1 MFKRKTK
8 KQPNWWTTGDW
19 KDKIEDGRLHI
30 YTWLMVH
37 NDDADETTSKAC
49 WSLLKNCEK
58 NLTGLE
64 YRTSSKWIKVDG
76 GPTEL
81 PTQSGDSTD
90 KGWHLRQLKIRAV
103 TSEEGWKSLDDKLN
117 QKKNMSLRSENSKL
131 TKEIAWDRRAKKQ
144 LNKKTKTN

>member
-8 KQPNWWTTGDW
+8 KQTNWWKTPDW

-30 YTWLMVH
+30 YTWLMFY
-37 NDDADETTSKAC
+37 NDDADEKTSKAC
-49 WSLLKNCEK
+49 WSLLKTCAR

-76 GPTEL
+76 GTAGLPPT
-81 PTQSGDSTD
+81 PSGDPEA

-103 TSEEGWKSLDDKLN
+103 TSEEGWKSLDGQLN
-117 QKKNMSLRSENSKL
+117 QKKNMSLKSENSKL
-131 TKEIAWDRRAKKQ
+131 SKGTAWDRRAKKQ
-144 LNKKTKTN
+144 LNKK